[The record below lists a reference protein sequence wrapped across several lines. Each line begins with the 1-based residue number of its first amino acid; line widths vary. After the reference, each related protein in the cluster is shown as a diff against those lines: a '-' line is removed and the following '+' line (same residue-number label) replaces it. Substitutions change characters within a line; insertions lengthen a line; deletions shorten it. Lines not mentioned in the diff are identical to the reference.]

1 MFSPQLIPFFEQ
13 AIIVAIAMRKELM
26 IFLLAITPHT
36 YFLINIQQFLYLP
49 VAT

>member
-1 MFSPQLIPFFEQ
+1 MFSPTIDNRLR
-13 AIIVAIAMRKELM
+13 AIDYSSNCHEKIIND
-26 IFLLAITPHT
+26 IFLAITPHI